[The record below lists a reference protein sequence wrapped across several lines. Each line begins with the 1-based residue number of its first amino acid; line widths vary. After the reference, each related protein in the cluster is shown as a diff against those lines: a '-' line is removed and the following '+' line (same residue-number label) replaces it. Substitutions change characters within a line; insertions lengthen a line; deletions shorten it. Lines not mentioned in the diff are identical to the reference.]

1 MAAKKKIAQG
11 GNGGSSSSSS
21 AGAADEQ
28 APSLWAFILGTFI
41 HQIADNAN
49 KLVVPLVYLQI
60 TSVGVMSI
68 LTGVM
73 TLLQTFGTLPAG
85 RWSSM
90 IGPKALIQ
98 WITLGRAILTTT
110 LAIVFLF
117 YSTGALP
124 SGLTL
129 FLVTLITSADWFIR
143 GKGRPLRSFCCA
155 PAAPQELSSLT
166 LWCAWCVVLAKVL
179 LIRRVTCSRWP
190 TPRTARR
197 CWMKSTS
204 ASSPSSNWVLSSVL
218 SSRYLHRLP
227 IGPPHEG
234 PIRLT
239 DLCHRR
245 ASFLLWAG
253 ASRSLCGCPLS
264 SSCSTSW

>member
-98 WITLGRAILTTT
+98 WITLGRALLTTT
-110 LAIVFLF
+110 LAIVFFF

-155 PAAPQELSSLT
+155 PAALQELSSLT
-166 LWCAWCVVLAKVL
+166 LWRAWF
-179 LIRRVTCSRWP
+179 WQ
-190 TPRTARR
+190 R
-197 CWMKSTS
+197 C
-204 ASSPSSNWVLSSVL
+204 
-218 SSRYLHRLP
+218 Y
-227 IGPPHEG
+227 
-234 PIRLT
+234 
-239 DLCHRR
+239 
-245 ASFLLWAG
+245 
-253 ASRSLCGCPLS
+253 
-264 SSCSTSW
+264 